1 MYQYFELGDLP
12 AQRSSDRGFVFII
25 CIVQVVGIEQK
36 IQPILFYVPFIVE
49 LSCLSGGGG
58 VHGSTVAFRSCPG

>member
-1 MYQYFELGDLP
+1 MQLCINIFELRDLP

-25 CIVQVVGIEQK
+25 CIVQEQVVGIKLK

-49 LSCLSGGGG
+49 ISCLS
-58 VHGSTVAFRSCPG
+58 F